1 MLESE
6 LTAPQIACNI
16 SHSHVVTWCVYGGSV
31 FVFLCVRFS
40 ILTNVQNVTKN
51 LLLDIFAIFVK
62 GNFVKNA

>member
-40 ILTNVQNVTKN
+40 ILTNVQNIVKAGR
-51 LLLDIFAIFVK
+51 IAIMPCYTDVIHTC
-62 GNFVKNA
+62 